1 MRFKT
6 KNIRDILLH
15 PPGIPP
21 QQQRSLLSGSEE
33 GKFHC
38 AGRSVTGGWPLCGA
52 AVERDSWTMRDI
64 VGLFL
69 KKDRRVV
76 LGE

>member
-6 KNIRDILLH
+6 KNIRDILLY
-15 PPGIPP
+15 PPGIA
-21 QQQRSLLSGSEE
+21 LSGSEE

-38 AGRSVTGGWPLCGA
+38 AGRSVTGGRPLCGA

-69 KKDRRVV
+69 KKDGRVV